1 MYELTVDSHFDAA
14 HCLRGYEGSCSRV
27 HGHTWTASV
36 TVAAEGVG
44 EIGLSMDF
52 RDIAARLDDEVRE
65 LDHQNLN
72 DLPAFTDLNPTA
84 ENIARYLYDRLD
96 ARFDVPDVNVLSV
109 TVGES
114 ERYRVTY
121 RGHDNG

>member
-1 MYELTVDSHFDAA
+1 MYELTVDTHFDAA

-27 HGHTWTASV
+27 HGHTWTVSV
-36 TVAAEGVG
+36 TVAAEEVG
-44 EIGLSMDF
+44 ELGLSMDF

-65 LDHQNLN
+65 LDHRNLN
-72 DLPAFTDLNPTA
+72 DLPAFADLNPTA
-84 ENIARYLYDRLD
+84 ENIARYLYDRLTE
-96 ARFDVPDVNVLSV
+96 RFDVTAVRVVSV

-121 RGHDNG
+121 RGT

>member
-1 MYELTVDSHFDAA
+1 MYELTVDTHFDAA

-27 HGHTWTASV
+27 HGHTWNVSV
-36 TVAAEGVG
+36 TVAAEEVG
-44 EIGLSMDF
+44 ELGLSMDF

-65 LDHQNLN
+65 LDHRNLN
-72 DLPAFTDLNPTA
+72 DLPAFADLNPTA
-84 ENIARYLYDRLD
+84 ENIARYLYDRLTE
-96 ARFDVPDVNVLSV
+96 RFDVTAVRVVSV

-121 RGHDNG
+121 RGT